1 MLSSSARE
9 AVQLLCQRHRLLL
22 LAFDS
27 QQLTLASLQQPSDA
41 LLSELRFACG
51 RQVTIE
57 LWPAAQLEQALTP
70 LEKIDT
76 TTATVSPES
85 INELEAGPAAEWINQ
100 LLRLARQRRASDIHL
115 EPFHEQLRVR
125 LRVDGVLQVVMS
137 PPTSLAAAVVARLK
151 ILAQLN
157 IAERRLPQDGLL
169 RLTLDGDSH
178 ALRIATLPS
187 LYGEKVA
194 LRLLPADRQEH
205 QLSEL
210 GMPDAVLAAY
220 RHALHHPQGLI
231 LVTGPTGSGKTV
243 TLYSGL
249 ALLNQPQRHLCTLE
263 DPIEIPVE
271 GINQIPINAQR
282 ELGFAQVLRALLR
295 QDPDVI
301 MIGEIRDQETAA
313 IAVNAAQ
320 TGHLVLSTLHTN
332 STTETLSRL
341 SNMGLASYLLAS
353 SLKLIIAQRLV
364 RCLCPHCREP
374 LSSPV
379 ILPSHISPAPL
390 QQWHARGCER
400 CFAGYYGRTGLYE
413 VLPINAALQQAL
425 VDNVPPLQLAQIAR
439 EQGLED
445 LFRAG
450 LTLVSAGI
458 TSLEELYRV
467 VGTTIEPD

>member
-1 MLSSSARE
+1 M
-9 AVQLLCQRHRLLL
+9 
-22 LAFDS
+22 
-27 QQLTLASLQQPSDA
+27 
-41 LLSELRFACG
+41 
-51 RQVTIE
+51 
-57 LWPAAQLEQALTP
+57 
-70 LEKIDT
+70 
-76 TTATVSPES
+76 
-85 INELEAGPAAEWINQ
+85 
-100 LLRLARQRRASDIHL
+100 
-115 EPFHEQLRVR
+115 
-125 LRVDGVLQVVMS
+125 
-137 PPTSLAAAVVARLK
+137 
-151 ILAQLN
+151 
-157 IAERRLPQDGLL
+157 
-169 RLTLDGDSH
+169 
-178 ALRIATLPS
+178 
-187 LYGEKVA
+187 
-194 LRLLPADRQEH
+194 RLLPADRQAH

-353 SLKLIIAQRLV
+353 S
-364 RCLCPHCREP
+364 
-374 LSSPV
+374 
-379 ILPSHISPAPL
+379 
-390 QQWHARGCER
+390 
-400 CFAGYYGRTGLYE
+400 
-413 VLPINAALQQAL
+413 
-425 VDNVPPLQLAQIAR
+425 
-439 EQGLED
+439 
-445 LFRAG
+445 
-450 LTLVSAGI
+450 
-458 TSLEELYRV
+458 
-467 VGTTIEPD
+467 